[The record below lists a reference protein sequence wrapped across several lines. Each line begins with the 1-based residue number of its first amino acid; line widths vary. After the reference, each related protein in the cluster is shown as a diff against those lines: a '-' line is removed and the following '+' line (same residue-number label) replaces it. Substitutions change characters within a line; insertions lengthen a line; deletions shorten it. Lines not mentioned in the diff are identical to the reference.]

1 MPDYPLVFYW
11 ISQFELFQKIC
22 LCQSGINSDRLCSKQ
37 LAGFFVARTRY
48 FPYLSGCYY
57 EPVVAVISA
66 LGFICLGKIDIF
78 HKKTDDISSMYGG
91 IF

>member
-1 MPDYPLVFYW
+1 M
-11 ISQFELFQKIC
+11 
-22 LCQSGINSDRLCSKQ
+22 
-37 LAGFFVARTRY
+37 ARTRY

-57 EPVVAVISA
+57 ETVVAVISA
-66 LGFICLGKIDIF
+66 LGFICIGKIDIF

>member
-1 MPDYPLVFYW
+1 MPDYPLVFIEFHSLSYSKRSAFASLAL
-11 ISQFELFQKIC
+11 IQTDFIL
-22 LCQSGINSDRLCSKQ
+22 NSW
-37 LAGFFVARTRY
+37 LAFFVARTRY